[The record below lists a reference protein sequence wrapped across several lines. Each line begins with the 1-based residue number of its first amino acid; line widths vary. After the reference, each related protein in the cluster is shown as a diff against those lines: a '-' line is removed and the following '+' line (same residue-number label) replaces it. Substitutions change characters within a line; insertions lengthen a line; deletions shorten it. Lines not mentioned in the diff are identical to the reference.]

1 MQITHLKMAGI
12 LKMDIKNLFNRHTIP
27 HLRNTYPWFLSLFSG
42 IFLMFFSSV
51 SFAQS
56 FKHGEADLRKIN
68 FEDTKNHVDLSGEW
82 AFYWQK
88 LLQPNQVSANKP
100 DYYVPFTNV
109 WNTHEQLGKPF
120 KAFGYATYAL
130 TIYIDHRK
138 NPQLS
143 FFIPAPYSSYVLW
156 INGHEFAHN
165 GVVATTKEA
174 YTPHWL
180 PIKKLYLAQSDTLR
194 LVMQVANFDHYRGGF
209 SQPIILGSNTYTE
222 DLWNTE
228 LSITLILTGILLMV
242 ALIFFGLYFLGQKD
256 PVVVFFALYCVFY
269 IYRLIG
275 VDKLYYLHQVFPDIP
290 FKITFFFEYFTIFFC
305 IYLFT
310 GFVRTLYSNNS
321 IVVRVIGYIS
331 LLYIG
336 LLILTPTY
344 MISFVSQAFFFI
356 ILFFVAYNFYMSV
369 LAVVRKRKG
378 SIFALLS
385 MSSIGL
391 AVTLN
396 ILGYFGY
403 INPSSY
409 YLFFGYFGFIL
420 FQTLILSHRFVYSF
434 RKARQEAEQAAKAK
448 SEFLANM
455 SHEIRT
461 PLNGVIGFTDLLMKT
476 KLDSTQQ
483 QYMSTVFQSAN
494 SLLDIINDILD
505 FSKIEA
511 GKLEI
516 VVEKTNINELM
527 SQVADMI
534 TFQASQKNLEVL
546 LNIPV
551 DVPRYIWVDVVRLR
565 QILVNLLSNA
575 VKFTTTGE
583 IELKVE
589 MLGDVRSNYNS
600 FRFSVKDTGIGI
612 APHNQEK
619 IFQAFSQEDSS
630 TTRKFGGTGLGLTIS
645 NKLLALMQST
655 LRVESELNKG
665 TKFYFDINL
674 RSEIGEVDEWKN
686 LDVFKRVLIAD
697 DNKTNRSLV
706 KSMLDLRNISY
717 DEAENGQEVIDVLE
731 RGEKFDLLIIDYHM
745 PYLDGLDT
753 VRILRQ
759 KPKYKADKLPV
770 ILLYSS
776 YAHEYINTE
785 SEKLQIRQLLVKPVI
800 VQKVFEAMSKIAS
813 KFVEESQKTE
823 ETKSNQYLDERYL
836 TILIVEDNK
845 VNMLFARTIFK
856 SVFPNG
862 RILEAENGK
871 LAVDIFR
878 GDTPDIIF
886 MDMQMP
892 EMNGLEATLEI
903 RKIENGKSRVPI
915 IALTAGTVKGEKEKC
930 IEAGMDDYITK
941 PFVKDTIVKA
951 IQRYLGK

>member
-1 MQITHLKMAGI
+1 
-12 LKMDIKNLFNRHTIP
+12 TI
-27 HLRNTYPWFLSLFSG
+27 
-42 IFLMFFSSV
+42 
-51 SFAQS
+51 Q
-56 FKHGEADLRKIN
+56 

-82 AFYWQK
+82 AFYWKK
-88 LLQPNQVSANKP
+88 LLQPEQIGTTRP
-100 DYYVPFTNV
+100 DYYIPFTQV
-109 WNTHEQLGKPF
+109 WNKDEHLGKPF

-130 TIYIDHRK
+130 KIYIDHKK

-143 FFIPAPYSSYVLW
+143 FFIPAPYSSYKLW
-156 INGHEFAHN
+156 VNNEVIAHN
-165 GVVATTKEA
+165 GVVATSKEA
-174 YTPHWL
+174 YEPHWL
-180 PIKKLYLAQSDTLR
+180 PIKKLYLAQSDTLQFV
-194 LVMQVANFDHYRGGF
+194 LQVANFDHYRGGF
-209 SQPIILGSNTYTE
+209 SQPIIMGSVGYTE
-222 DLWNTE
+222 DLWDTE

-242 ALIFFGLYFLGQKD
+242 SLIFFGLYFLGQRD
-256 PVVVFFALYCVFY
+256 LVVVFFALYCVFY

-275 VDKLYYLHQVFPDIP
+275 VDKIYYLHQVFPDIP
-290 FKITFFFEYFTIFFC
+290 FKVTFFFEYFTIFFC
-305 IYLFT
+305 IYLFSRFVQALYGSKSRFVT
-310 GFVRTLYSNNS
+310 GV
-321 IVVRVIGYIS
+321 GYIS
-331 LLYIG
+331 LFYIAA
-336 LLILTPTY
+336 LILTPTY
-344 MISFVSQAFFFI
+344 IISYISQVFFFI
-356 ILFFVAYNFYMSV
+356 ILFFVAYNLYMSII
-369 LAVVRKRKG
+369 AVIRKRKG
-378 SIFALLS
+378 SVFALLS
-385 MSSIGL
+385 MFSIGL
-391 AVTLN
+391 AVSLN
-396 ILGYFGY
+396 IMGYFGV
-403 INPSSY
+403 IQPSSY

-434 RKARQEAEQAAKAK
+434 RKARREAEQAANAK

-483 QYMSTVFQSAN
+483 HYMSTVFQSAN
-494 SLLDIINDILD
+494 ALLDIINDILD

-551 DVPRYIWVDVVRLR
+551 EVPRYIWVDVVRLR

-575 VKFTTTGE
+575 VKFTETGE

-589 MLGDVRSNYNS
+589 IQGDVKSSYNS

-612 APHNQEK
+612 APHNQQK
-619 IFQAFSQEDSS
+619 IFQAFLQEDSS

-645 NKLLALMQST
+645 NKLLALMQSQ
-655 LRVESELNKG
+655 LRVDSELGKG
-665 TKFYFDINL
+665 TKFYFDLNL
-674 RSEIGEVDEWKN
+674 RSELGQVDEWKN

-697 DNKTNRSLV
+697 DNKTNRTLV
-706 KSMLDLRNISY
+706 KSMLDLRKISY
-717 DEAENGQEVIDVLE
+717 EEVENGQEVVDILE
-731 RGEKFDLLIIDYHM
+731 KGEKFDLLFIDYHM

-759 KPKYKADKLPV
+759 KPKYNAEKLPI

-776 YAHEYINTE
+776 HAHDYINSE
-785 SEKLQIRQLLVKPVI
+785 SEKLKIRQRLVKPVTI
-800 VQKVFEAMSKIAS
+800 QKVFGAMSRIATRV
-813 KFVEESQKTE
+813 VEENHKTE
-823 ETKSNQYLDERYL
+823 APKPAQYIDERYL

-871 LAVDIFR
+871 IAVDIFKQ
-878 GDTPDIIF
+878 DAPDIIF

-892 EMNGLEATLEI
+892 EMNGLEATQAI
-903 RKIENGKSRVPI
+903 REIENGKNRVPI

-930 IEAGMDDYITK
+930 LEAGMDDYITK

-951 IQRYLGK
+951 IQKYLGNG

>member
-1 MQITHLKMAGI
+1 MAC
-12 LKMDIKNLFNRHTIP
+12 
-27 HLRNTYPWFLSLFSG
+27 
-42 IFLMFFSSV
+42 SSA

-56 FKHGEADLRKIN
+56 SVKGEADLRTIQ

-82 AFYWQK
+82 AFYWKK
-88 LLQPNQVSANKP
+88 LLQPEQIGTTRP
-100 DYYVPFTNV
+100 DYYIPFTQV
-109 WNTHEQLGKPF
+109 WNKDEHLGKPF

-130 TIYIDHRK
+130 KIYIDHKK

-143 FFIPAPYSSYVLW
+143 FFIPAPYSSYKLW
-156 INGHEFAHN
+156 VNNEVIAHN
-165 GVVATTKEA
+165 GVVATSKEA
-174 YTPHWL
+174 YEPHWL
-180 PIKKLYLAQSDTLR
+180 PIKKLYLAQSDTLQFV
-194 LVMQVANFDHYRGGF
+194 LQVANFDHYRGGF
-209 SQPIILGSNTYTE
+209 SQPIIMGSVGYTE
-222 DLWNTE
+222 DLWDTE

-242 ALIFFGLYFLGQKD
+242 SLIFFGLYFLGQRD
-256 PVVVFFALYCVFY
+256 LVVVFFALYCVFY

-275 VDKLYYLHQVFPDIP
+275 VDKIYYLHQVFPDIP
-290 FKITFFFEYFTIFFC
+290 FKVTFFFEYFTIFFC
-305 IYLFT
+305 IYLFSRFVQALYGSKSRFVT
-310 GFVRTLYSNNS
+310 GV
-321 IVVRVIGYIS
+321 GYIS
-331 LLYIG
+331 LFYIAA
-336 LLILTPTY
+336 LILTPTY
-344 MISFVSQAFFFI
+344 IISYISQVFFFI
-356 ILFFVAYNFYMSV
+356 ILFFVAYNLYMSII
-369 LAVVRKRKG
+369 AVIRKRKG
-378 SIFALLS
+378 SVFALLS
-385 MSSIGL
+385 MFSIGL
-391 AVTLN
+391 AVSLN
-396 ILGYFGY
+396 IMGYFGV
-403 INPSSY
+403 IQPSSY

-434 RKARQEAEQAAKAK
+434 RKARREAEQAANAK

-494 SLLDIINDILD
+494 ALLDIINDILD

-551 DVPRYIWVDVVRLR
+551 EVPRYIWVDVVRLR

-575 VKFTTTGE
+575 VKFTETGE

-589 MLGDVRSNYNS
+589 IQGDVKSSYNS

-612 APHNQEK
+612 APHNQQK
-619 IFQAFSQEDSS
+619 IFQAFLQEDSS

-645 NKLLALMQST
+645 NKLLALMQSQ
-655 LRVESELNKG
+655 LRVDSELGKG
-665 TKFYFDINL
+665 TKFYFDLNL
-674 RSEIGEVDEWKN
+674 RSELGQVDEWKN

-697 DNKTNRSLV
+697 DNKTNRTLV
-706 KSMLDLRNISY
+706 KSMLDLRKISY
-717 DEAENGQEVIDVLE
+717 EEVENGQEVVDILE
-731 RGEKFDLLIIDYHM
+731 KGEKFDLLFIDYHM

-759 KPKYKADKLPV
+759 KPKYNAEKLPI

-776 YAHEYINTE
+776 HAHDYINSE
-785 SEKLQIRQLLVKPVI
+785 SEKLKIRQRLVKPVTI
-800 VQKVFEAMSKIAS
+800 QKVFGAMSRIATRV
-813 KFVEESQKTE
+813 VEENHKTE
-823 ETKSNQYLDERYL
+823 APKPAQYIDERYL

-871 LAVDIFR
+871 IAVDIFKQ
-878 GDTPDIIF
+878 DAPDIIF

-892 EMNGLEATLEI
+892 EMNGLEATQAI
-903 RKIENGKSRVPI
+903 REIENGKNRVPI

-930 IEAGMDDYITK
+930 LEAGMDDYITK

-951 IQRYLGK
+951 IQKYLGNG

>member
-1 MQITHLKMAGI
+1 MG
-12 LKMDIKNLFNRHTIP
+12 IKNLFHRHAKRPI
-27 HLRNTYPWFLSLFSG
+27 RNTHLCFLYILSG
-42 IFLMFFSSV
+42 VFLMLFPSV
-51 SFAQS
+51 AFAQS
-56 FKHGEADLRKIN
+56 FKPGEADLRAIK
-68 FEDTKNHVDLSGEW
+68 FEDTRNHVDLSGEW

-88 LLQPNQVSANKP
+88 LVQPGQVSVIKP
-100 DYYVPFTNV
+100 DYYVPFTSV
-109 WNTHEQLGKPF
+109 WNSHKQLGKPF
-120 KAFGYATYAL
+120 KAFGYATYVL
-130 TIYIDHRK
+130 NVYINHRT

-143 FFIPAPYSSYVLW
+143 FFIPAPYSSYKLW
-156 INGHEFAHN
+156 INGQEFAHN
-165 GVVATTKEA
+165 GTVATSKEA

-180 PIKKLYLAQSDTLR
+180 PIKKLYLAQSDTLQ

-209 SQPIILGSNTYTE
+209 SQPIILGSNNYME
-222 DLWNTE
+222 DLWDTE

-275 VDKLYYLHQVFPDIP
+275 VDKIYYLHQIFPSIP
-290 FKITFFFEYFTIFFC
+290 FKITFFLEYFTIFFC

-310 GFVRTLYSNNS
+310 RFVRSLYSNNS
-321 IVVRVIGYIS
+321 IIVKIVGYIS
-331 LLYIG
+331 LTYIS

-344 MISFVSQAFFFI
+344 IISFVSQIFFFI
-356 ILFFVAYNFYMSV
+356 ILFFVTYNFYMSV
-369 LAVVRKRKG
+369 VALIRKRKG
-378 SIFALLS
+378 SIFAFLS
-385 MSSIGL
+385 MFSMGL

-403 INPSSY
+403 IQPSSY

-434 RKARQEAEQAAKAK
+434 RKAREEAEQAAKAK

-476 KLDSTQQ
+476 KLDTTQQ

-516 VVEKTNINELM
+516 VVEKTNIQELM

-551 DVPRYIWVDVVRLR
+551 DVPKYIWVDVVRLR

-575 VKFTTTGE
+575 VKFTKAGE

-589 MLGDVRSNYNS
+589 VLGETRSNYNS

-612 APHNQEK
+612 APQNQEK

-645 NKLLALMQST
+645 NKLLALMQSR
-655 LRVESELNKG
+655 LSVESELDKG
-665 TKFYFDINL
+665 TKFYFDLNL
-674 RSEIGEVDEWKN
+674 RSEAGETDEWKN

-697 DNKTNRSLV
+697 DNKTNRSLM
-706 KSMLDLRNISY
+706 KSMLDLRNIRY
-717 DEAENGQEVIDVLE
+717 EEVENGQEVIDILE

-759 KPKYKADKLPV
+759 KPKYNADKLPV

-776 YAHEYINTE
+776 HAHEYINDE
-785 SEKLQIRQLLVKPVI
+785 SEKLQIRQRLVKPVI
-800 VQKVFEAMSKIAS
+800 IQKVFEAMSKIAT

-823 ETKSNQYLDERYL
+823 VHKPNQYIDERFL
-836 TILIVEDNK
+836 TILVVEDNK
-845 VNMLFARTIFK
+845 VNMLFAKTIFK
-856 SVFPNG
+856 SIFPNG

-871 LAVDIFR
+871 LAVEIFTK
-878 GDTPDIIF
+878 DAPDIIF

-892 EMNGLEATLEI
+892 EMNGLEATLVI
-903 RKIENGKSRVPI
+903 REIENGKTRVPI

-941 PFVKDTIVKA
+941 PFIKDTVVKA
-951 IQRYLGK
+951 IQKYLGK

>member
-1 MQITHLKMAGI
+1 
-12 LKMDIKNLFNRHTIP
+12 MDIKNLLHKYMMCRF
-27 HLRNTYPWFLSLFSG
+27 RNASLCIFSLLLVVNL
-42 IFLMFFSSV
+42 ILYSSV

-56 FKHGEADLRKIN
+56 SKPGEVDLRAIQ

-82 AFYWQK
+82 AFYWHK
-88 LLQPNQVSANKP
+88 LLQPDQIAANKP
-100 DYYVPFTNV
+100 DYYLPFTEV
-109 WNTHEQLGKPF
+109 WNKHKQLGSPF
-120 KAFGYATYAL
+120 KAFGYATYVL
-130 TIYIDHRK
+130 KVYIDHKK

-143 FFIPAPYSSYVLW
+143 FFIPAAYSSYKLW
-156 INGHEFAHN
+156 INGVVFARN
-165 GVVATTKEA
+165 GVVATTKAA
-174 YTPHWL
+174 YQPHWL
-180 PIKKLYLAQSDTLR
+180 PTKKLYLAQSDTLQ

-209 SQPIILGSNTYTE
+209 SQSIILASNAYTE
-222 DLWNTE
+222 DLWDTE

-256 PVVVFFALYCVFY
+256 SVVVFFALYCIFY
-269 IYRLIG
+269 IYRLVGGDNI
-275 VDKLYYLHQVFPDIP
+275 YYLHQVFPNIP

-305 IYLFT
+305 IYLFSR
-310 GFVRTLYSNNS
+310 FVRSLYASNS
-321 IVVRVIGYIS
+321 IIVRIVGYIS
-331 LLYIG
+331 LLYIAI
-336 LLILTPTY
+336 LIFTPTY
-344 MISFVSQAFFFI
+344 IISYVSQVFFFI
-356 ILFFVAYNFYMSV
+356 ILFFLAYNFYMAVIAV
-369 LAVVRKRKG
+369 LRKRKG
-378 SIFALLS
+378 SVFALLS
-385 MSSIGL
+385 MSSISM

-403 INPSSY
+403 IRPSSY

-434 RKARQEAEQAAKAK
+434 RKARRDAEQAAKAK

-494 SLLDIINDILD
+494 ALLDIINDILD

-516 VVEKTNINELM
+516 VVEKTNIYELM

-551 DVPRYIWVDVVRLR
+551 NLPRYIWVDVVRLR

-575 VKFTTTGE
+575 VKFTEVGE

-589 MLGDVRSNYNS
+589 ILGDTKSNHSS
-600 FRFSVKDTGIGI
+600 FRFSVKDTGVGI
-612 APHNQEK
+612 ALQNQEK

-645 NKLLALMQST
+645 NKLLALMQSK
-655 LRVESELNKG
+655 LRVESEVNKG
-665 TKFYFDINL
+665 TKFYFDLNL

-686 LDVFKRVLIAD
+686 LDIFKRVLIAD
-697 DNKTNRSLV
+697 DNRTNRSLV
-706 KSMLDLRNISY
+706 KSMLDLRMINY
-717 DEAENGQEVIDVLE
+717 EEVENGQEVIDILGK
-731 RGEKFDLLIIDYHM
+731 GEKFDLLIIDYHM
-745 PYLDGLDT
+745 PYLDGLDA

-759 KPKYKADKLPV
+759 KPKFSADKLPV

-776 YAHEYINTE
+776 HAHDYINTE
-785 SEKLQIRQLLVKPVI
+785 SEKLQIRQRLVKPVTI
-800 VQKVFEAMSKIAS
+800 QKVFEAMSRIAT
-813 KFVEESQKTE
+813 KFVEENQKTE
-823 ETKSNQYLDERYL
+823 VPKSAQYIDERFL

-871 LAVDIFR
+871 VAVEKFKKEV
-878 GDTPDIIF
+878 PDIIF

-892 EMNGLEATLEI
+892 EMNGLEATLAI
-903 RKIENGKSRVPI
+903 REIENGKSRVPI

-941 PFVKDTIVKA
+941 PFIKDTVVKA
-951 IQRYLGK
+951 IQTYLEN

>member
-1 MQITHLKMAGI
+1 MA
-12 LKMDIKNLFNRHTIP
+12 
-27 HLRNTYPWFLSLFSG
+27 
-42 IFLMFFSSV
+42 FSSV

-56 FKHGEADLRKIN
+56 FKKGEVDLRALKI
-68 FEDTKNHVDLSGEW
+68 EDTKNHVDLSGEW
-82 AFYWQK
+82 GFYWQK
-88 LLQPNQVSANKP
+88 LLEPKEVSAAKP
-100 DYYVPFTNV
+100 DYYVPFTDV
-109 WNTHEQLGKPF
+109 WNKHEQLGKPF
-120 KAFGYATYAL
+120 KAFGYATYTL
-130 TIYIDHRK
+130 NVYIDHRA
-138 NPQLS
+138 NPQIS
-143 FFIPAPYSSYVLW
+143 FFIPASYSSYKLW
-156 INGHEFAHN
+156 INGQPVASN
-165 GVVATTKEA
+165 GIVATTKEA

-180 PIKKLYLAQSDTLR
+180 PTKKLYLAQSDTLQ
-194 LVMQVANFDHYRGGF
+194 LVLQVANFDHYRGGF
-209 SQPIILGSNTYTE
+209 SQPIILGSYGYTE
-222 DLWNTE
+222 DLWDTE

-242 ALIFFGLYFLGQKD
+242 ALIFLGLYFLGQKD
-256 PVVVFFALYCVFY
+256 QVVVFFALYCVFY

-275 VDKLYYLHQVFPDIP
+275 VDKIYYLHQIFPNID
-290 FKITFFFEYFTIFFC
+290 FRITFTLEYFAIFFC
-305 IYLFT
+305 IYLFCR
-310 GFVRTLYSNNS
+310 FVRVLYSDNS
-321 IVVRVIGYIS
+321 IIVRVTQYVSLTYIALLFVTPVYIISYIS
-331 LLYIG
+331 QL
-336 LLILTPTY
+336 
-344 MISFVSQAFFFI
+344 FFLI
-356 ILFFVAYNFYMSV
+356 ILFFVTYNLYKSLV
-369 LAVVRKRKG
+369 AVIKKRKG
-378 SIFALLS
+378 SVFSLLS
-385 MSSIGL
+385 MSSIGI

-403 INPSSY
+403 IRPSSY
-409 YLFFGYFGFIL
+409 YLFLGYFGFIL

-476 KLDSTQQ
+476 KLDNTQQ

-494 SLLDIINDILD
+494 ALLDIINDILD

-516 VVEKTNINELM
+516 VIEKTNIYELM

-575 VKFTTTGE
+575 VKFTEVGE

-589 MLGDVRSNYNS
+589 KLGEVKNNHNT

-612 APHNQEK
+612 APQNQEK

-645 NKLLALMQST
+645 NKLLALMQSK

-665 TKFYFDINL
+665 TRFYFDLNL
-674 RSEIGEVDEWKN
+674 RTEIGEIDEWEN
-686 LDVFKRVLIAD
+686 IEVFKRVLIAD
-697 DNKTNRSLV
+697 DNKTNRSLI
-706 KSMLDLRNISY
+706 KGMLDLRKISY
-717 DEAENGQEVIDVLE
+717 EEVENGQEVIDILKK
-731 RGEKFDLLIIDYHM
+731 GEKFDLLIIDYHM
-745 PYLDGLDT
+745 PYIDGLDT
-753 VRILRQ
+753 VRLLRQ
-759 KPKYKADKLPV
+759 KAKFSAEKLPI

-776 YAHEYINTE
+776 HAHDYINSE
-785 SEKLQIRQLLVKPVI
+785 SDKLQIRQRLVKPVTI
-800 VQKVFEAMSKIAS
+800 QKVFGAMSKTAVNV
-813 KFVEESQKTE
+813 VEEKHKTDE
-823 ETKSNQYLDERYL
+823 PKPAQYIDDRYL
-836 TILIVEDNK
+836 TVLIVEDNK

-871 LAVDIFR
+871 LAVDIFQTE
-878 GDTPDIIF
+878 TPDIIF

-892 EMNGLEATLEI
+892 EMNGLEATLAI
-903 RKIENGKSRVPI
+903 RSIENGKSKVPI

-930 IEAGMDDYITK
+930 IEAGMDDYVTK
-941 PFVKDTIVKA
+941 PFVKDTIVKVV
-951 IQRYLGK
+951 QKYLDKQ

>member
-1 MQITHLKMAGI
+1 
-12 LKMDIKNLFNRHTIP
+12 MDIKNLLH
-27 HLRNTYPWFLSLFSG
+27 RNPTCRLQNAFLWCFSLLAG
-42 IFLMFFSSV
+42 VLLMASSSV

-56 FKHGEADLRKIN
+56 FKQGEADLRAIR
-68 FEDTKNHVDLSGEW
+68 FEDTKNHVDLTGEW

-88 LLQPNQVSANKP
+88 LLQPNQIAANKP
-100 DYYVPFTNV
+100 DYYTPFTDV
-109 WNTHEQLGKPF
+109 WNRHEQLGKPF
-120 KAFGYATYAL
+120 KAFGYATYTL
-130 TIYIDHRK
+130 KIYVDHK
-138 NPQLS
+138 NNPQLS
-143 FFIPAPYSSYVLW
+143 FFIPAAYSSYKLW
-156 INGHEFAHN
+156 INGEEFAHN

-174 YTPHWL
+174 YKPHWL
-180 PIKKLYLAQSDTLR
+180 PTKKLYLAQSDTLQ
-194 LVMQVANFDHYRGGF
+194 LVLHVANFDHYRGGF
-209 SQPIILGSNTYTE
+209 SQPIILGSNGYTE
-222 DLWNTE
+222 DLWDTE

-275 VDKLYYLHQVFPDIP
+275 VDKIYYLHQIFPDIP
-290 FKITFFFEYFTIFFC
+290 FKITFFLEYFTIFFC

-310 GFVRTLYSNNS
+310 RFVRSLYASNS
-321 IVVRVIGYIS
+321 RFVMGVGYVS
-331 LLYIG
+331 LFYIA

-344 MISFVSQAFFFI
+344 IISYASQLFFFI
-356 ILFFVAYNFYMSV
+356 ILFFVAYNFYMSIIAA
-369 LAVVRKRKG
+369 LRKRKG
-378 SIFALLS
+378 SMFALLS

-391 AVTLN
+391 AVSLN
-396 ILGYFGY
+396 IMGYFGL
-403 INPSSY
+403 IRPSSY
-409 YLFFGYFGFIL
+409 YLFLGYFGFIL

-434 RKARQEAEQAAKAK
+434 QKARREAEGAAKAK

-534 TFQASQKNLEVL
+534 TFQASQKSLEVL

-575 VKFTTTGE
+575 VKFTETGE
-583 IELKVE
+583 IELKIE
-589 MLGDVRSNYNS
+589 MLGDIKSNYNS

-612 APHNQEK
+612 APQNQEK

-645 NKLLALMQST
+645 NKLLALMQSR
-655 LRVESELNKG
+655 LRVESELGAG
-665 TKFYFDINL
+665 TKFYFDLNL
-674 RSEIGEVDEWKN
+674 RSEVGEVDEWKN
-686 LDVFKRVLIAD
+686 LDVFKKVLIAD
-697 DNKTNRSLV
+697 DNKTNRSLI
-706 KSMLDLRNISY
+706 KSMLDLRKISY
-717 DEAENGQEVIDVLE
+717 QEVENGQEVVDILQK
-731 RGEKFDLLIIDYHM
+731 GEKFDLLLIDYHM
-745 PYLDGLDT
+745 PYLDGLET

-759 KPKYKADKLPV
+759 KPKFSAEKLPI

-776 YAHEYINTE
+776 HAHEYINAE
-785 SEKLQIRQLLVKPVI
+785 SEKLQIRQRLVKPVTI
-800 VQKVFEAMSKIAS
+800 QKVFEAMSKIAT
-813 KFVEESQKTE
+813 KVVEESQKTE
-823 ETKSNQYLDERYL
+823 DTKPKQYVDERYL

-862 RILEAENGK
+862 RILEAENGRI
-871 LAVDIFR
+871 AVEIFKK
-878 GDTPDIIF
+878 DVPDIIF

-892 EMNGLEATLEI
+892 EMNGLEATLAI
-903 RKIENGKSRVPI
+903 REMEAGKSRVPI

-941 PFVKDTIVKA
+941 PFIKDTVVKA
-951 IQRYLGK
+951 IQKYLGK

>member
-1 MQITHLKMAGI
+1 
-12 LKMDIKNLFNRHTIP
+12 MDIKNLLR
-27 HLRNTYPWFLSLFSG
+27 RNTKYRLQTTFLCIFSLLTG
-42 IFLMFFSSV
+42 VFLLVCSSV

-56 FKHGEADLRKIN
+56 FKQGEADLRAID
-68 FEDTKNHVDLSGEW
+68 FGDTKNHVDLSGEW

-88 LLQPNQVSANKP
+88 LLQPSQIATNKP
-100 DYYVPFTNV
+100 DYYVPFTEV
-109 WNTHEQLGKPF
+109 WNKHEQLGKPF
-120 KAFGYATYAL
+120 KAFGYATYTL
-130 TIYIDHRK
+130 KIYSNHKK

-143 FFIPAPYSSYVLW
+143 FFIPASYSSYKLW
-156 INGHEFAHN
+156 INGEEFAHN
-165 GVVATTKEA
+165 GIVAKTKET
-174 YTPHWL
+174 YQPHWL
-180 PIKKLYLAQSDTLR
+180 PIKKLYLAQSDTLQ
-194 LVMQVANFDHYRGGF
+194 LVLQVANFDHYRGGF
-209 SQPIILGSNTYTE
+209 SQPIIVGSNAYTE
-222 DLWNTE
+222 DLWDTE

-275 VDKLYYLHQVFPDIP
+275 VDKIYYLHQVFPNIP
-290 FKITFFFEYFTIFFC
+290 FRITFFFEYFTIFFC

-310 GFVRTLYSNNS
+310 RFVRSLYGSNS
-321 IVVRVIGYIS
+321 RFVMGVGYIS
-331 LLYIG
+331 LFYIA
-336 LLILTPTY
+336 LLIFTPVY
-344 MISFVSQAFFFI
+344 VISYVSQPFFFI
-356 ILFFVAYNFYMSV
+356 ILFFVAYNFYMSII
-369 LAVVRKRKG
+369 AAIRKRKG
-378 SIFALLS
+378 SVFALLS
-385 MSSIGL
+385 MFSIGL

-396 ILGYFGY
+396 VMGYFGY
-403 INPSSY
+403 IQPSSY

-434 RKARQEAEQAAKAK
+434 RKARREAEQAANAK

-516 VVEKTNINELM
+516 VVEKTNIHELM

-534 TFQASQKNLEVL
+534 TFQASQKSLEVL

-551 DVPRYIWVDVVRLR
+551 NVPRYIWVDVVRLR

-575 VKFTTTGE
+575 VKFTETGE

-589 MLGDVRSNYNS
+589 MLGDIKSNYNS

-612 APHNQEK
+612 APHNQQK

-645 NKLLALMQST
+645 NKLLALMQSR
-655 LRVESELNKG
+655 LQVESELGEG
-665 TKFYFDINL
+665 TKFYFDLNL
-674 RSEIGEVDEWKN
+674 RSEVGELDEWKN

-706 KSMLDLRNISY
+706 KSMLDLRKIGY
-717 DEAENGQEVIDVLE
+717 EEVENGQEVVDILE
-731 RGEKFDLLIIDYHM
+731 KGEKFDLLVIDYHM

-759 KPKYKADKLPV
+759 KPKFNAEKLPI

-776 YAHEYINTE
+776 NAHEYINAE
-785 SEKLQIRQLLVKPVI
+785 SEKLQIRQRLVKPVTI
-800 VQKVFEAMSKIAS
+800 QKVFEAMSKIAS
-813 KFVEESQKTE
+813 KVVEESQKTE
-823 ETKSNQYLDERYL
+823 AAKPKQYVDERFL

-871 LAVDIFR
+871 LAVEVFR
-878 GDTPDIIF
+878 KDKPDIIF

-892 EMNGLEATLEI
+892 EMNGLEATLAI
-903 RKIENGKSRVPI
+903 REMENGKSRVPI

-941 PFVKDTIVKA
+941 PFIKDTVVKA
-951 IQRYLGK
+951 IQKYLGNG

>member
-1 MQITHLKMAGI
+1 MMG
-12 LKMDIKNLFNRHTIP
+12 IKNLFHRQIIR
-27 HLRNTYPWFLSLFSG
+27 HLRKTPQGFLVLLSG
-42 IFLMFFSSV
+42 VFLMIFSSV

-56 FKHGEADLRKIN
+56 FKRGEADLRAIK
-68 FEDTKNHVDLSGEW
+68 FENTKNHVDLSGEW

-88 LLQPNQVSANKP
+88 LLQPDQVSATKP
-100 DYYVPFTNV
+100 DYYIPFTDV
-109 WNTHEQLGKPF
+109 WNSHEQLGKPF
-120 KAFGYATYAL
+120 KAFGYATYVL
-130 TIYIDHRK
+130 NVYIDHRK

-143 FFIPAPYSSYVLW
+143 FFIPAPYSSYKLW
-156 INGHEFAHN
+156 INGKEFANN

-174 YTPHWL
+174 YKPHWL
-180 PIKKLYLAQSDTLR
+180 PIRKLYLAQSDTLR

-209 SQPIILGSNTYTE
+209 SQPIILGSNAYTE
-222 DLWNTE
+222 DLWDTE

-256 PVVVFFALYCVFY
+256 PVVVFFALYCVSY

-275 VDKLYYLHQVFPDIP
+275 VDKIYYLHQVFPDIP

-310 GFVRTLYSNNS
+310 RFVRSLYSSNS
-321 IVVRVIGYIS
+321 IIVRIVGYIS

-336 LLILTPTY
+336 LLIFTPTY
-344 MISFVSQAFFFI
+344 IISFVSQLFFFI
-356 ILFFVAYNFYMSV
+356 ILFFVTYNSYLAV
-369 LAVVRKRKG
+369 LALIRKRKG
-378 SIFALLS
+378 SVFAFLS
-385 MSSIGL
+385 MFSIGL

-403 INPSSY
+403 IRPSSY

-434 RKARQEAEQAAKAK
+434 QKARREAEQAAKAK

-516 VVEKTNINELM
+516 VVEKTNIQDLM

-551 DVPRYIWVDVVRLR
+551 NVPRYVWVDVVRLR

-589 MLGDVRSNYNS
+589 MLGEIRSNYNS

-612 APHNQEK
+612 APQNQEK

-645 NKLLALMQST
+645 NKLLALMQSK
-655 LRVESELNKG
+655 LKVESELSKG
-665 TKFYFDINL
+665 TKFYFDLNL
-674 RSEIGEVDEWKN
+674 RSEMGEVDEWKN

-697 DNKTNRSLV
+697 DNKTNRSLL
-706 KSMLDLRNISY
+706 KSMLDLRSISY
-717 DEAENGQEVIDVLE
+717 EEVENGQEVIDILE

-759 KPKYKADKLPV
+759 KSKYSADKLPV

-776 YAHEYINTE
+776 HAHEYVNDE
-785 SEKLQIRQLLVKPVI
+785 SEKLQIRQRLVKPVI
-800 VQKVFEAMSKIAS
+800 IQKVFEAMSKIAI

-823 ETKSNQYLDERYL
+823 APKPNQYIDERYL

-871 LAVDIFR
+871 LAVEIFKKNI
-878 GDTPDIIF
+878 PDIIF

-892 EMNGLEATLEI
+892 EMNGLEATLAI
-903 RKIENGKSRVPI
+903 REIENGKTRVPI

-930 IEAGMDDYITK
+930 LEAGMDDYITK
-941 PFVKDTIVKA
+941 PFVKDTVVKA
-951 IQRYLGK
+951 IQKYLGK

>member
-1 MQITHLKMAGI
+1 
-12 LKMDIKNLFNRHTIP
+12 MDIKNLLH
-27 HLRNTYPWFLSLFSG
+27 RNPTCRLQNAFLCIFSLLTG
-42 IFLMFFSSV
+42 VFLMASSSV

-56 FKHGEADLRKIN
+56 FKQGVADLRAIK

-88 LLQPNQVSANKP
+88 LLQPNQIATNKP
-100 DYYVPFTNV
+100 DYYIPFTEV
-109 WNTHEQLGKPF
+109 WNKHEQLGKPF

-130 TIYIDHRK
+130 KIYVDHK
-138 NPQLS
+138 NNPQLS
-143 FFIPAPYSSYVLW
+143 FFIPAAYSSYKLW
-156 INGHEFAHN
+156 INGEEFAHN

-174 YTPHWL
+174 YKPHWL
-180 PIKKLYLAQSDTLR
+180 PIKKLYLAQSDTLQ
-194 LVMQVANFDHYRGGF
+194 LVLQVANFDHYRGGF
-209 SQPIILGSNTYTE
+209 SQTIILGSNAYTE
-222 DLWNTE
+222 DLWDIE

-275 VDKLYYLHQVFPDIP
+275 VDKIYYLHQIFPNIP

-310 GFVRTLYSNNS
+310 RFVRSLYTSNS
-321 IVVRVIGYIS
+321 RFVMGVGYIS
-331 LLYIG
+331 LFYIA
-336 LLILTPTY
+336 LLIFTPTY
-344 MISFVSQAFFFI
+344 FISYVSQPFFFI

-369 LAVVRKRKG
+369 IAALRKRKG
-378 SIFALLS
+378 SVFALLS

-403 INPSSY
+403 IQPSSY
-409 YLFFGYFGFIL
+409 YLFLGYFGFIL

-434 RKARQEAEQAAKAK
+434 QKARREAEGAAKAK

-476 KLDSTQQ
+476 KLDTTQQ

-516 VVEKTNINELM
+516 VVEKTNIHELM

-534 TFQASQKNLEVL
+534 TFQASQKSLEVL

-551 DVPRYIWVDVVRLR
+551 NVPRYIWVDVVRLR

-575 VKFTTTGE
+575 VKFTETGE
-583 IELKVE
+583 IELKIE
-589 MLGDVRSNYNS
+589 MLGDVKSNYNS

-612 APHNQEK
+612 APQNQEK

-630 TTRKFGGTGLGLTIS
+630 TTRRFGGTGLGLTIS
-645 NKLLALMQST
+645 NKLLGLMQSR
-655 LRVESELNKG
+655 LRVESELGQG
-665 TKFYFDINL
+665 TKFYFDLNL
-674 RSEIGEVDEWKN
+674 RSEVGEVDEWKN

-697 DNKTNRSLV
+697 DNKTNRSLI
-706 KSMLDLRNISY
+706 KSMLDLRKISY
-717 DEAENGQEVIDVLE
+717 QEVENGQEVVDILQK
-731 RGEKFDLLIIDYHM
+731 GEKFDLLLIDYHM
-745 PYLDGLDT
+745 PYLDGLET

-759 KPKYKADKLPV
+759 KPKFSAEKLPIV
-770 ILLYSS
+770 LLYSS
-776 YAHEYINTE
+776 HAHEYINAE
-785 SEKLQIRQLLVKPVI
+785 SEKLQIRQRLVKPVTI
-800 VQKVFEAMSKIAS
+800 QKVFEAMSKIAT
-813 KFVEESQKTE
+813 KVVEESQKTE
-823 ETKSNQYLDERYL
+823 DPKPKQYTDERYL

-862 RILEAENGK
+862 RILEAENGRF
-871 LAVDIFR
+871 AVEIFKN
-878 GDTPDIIF
+878 DVPDIIF

-892 EMNGLEATLEI
+892 EMNGLEATQAIREI
-903 RKIENGKSRVPI
+903 EAGKNRVPI

-941 PFVKDTIVKA
+941 PFIKDTVVKA
-951 IQRYLGK
+951 IQKYLGK